1 MVRKLS
7 AHRKP
12 AVKQKKTR
20 LAASRQKTRG
30 MSDARLASDK
40 RPSRSRIAI
49 LGLASFYSEDRET
62 ASGESFNKRA
72 LTAAHPH
79 LPFGT
84 RLRVTNVRNGRS
96 VIVRVN
102 DRGPFVGGRI
112 IDVTLAAAEALG
124 MINAGVAKVALDIVR

>member
-1 MVRKLS
+1 
-7 AHRKP
+7 
-12 AVKQKKTR
+12 
-20 LAASRQKTRG
+20 

-124 MINAGVAKVALDIVR
+124 MINAGVAKVTLDIVR